1 MPSLLE
7 DIALSCACF
16 SVNFFYHTSWGIC
29 DPKARKP
36 SGVKHAVLGSSITL
50 YSVKFSK
57 LIFLLQKRLFFFY
70 WNCSSRSYWCPL
82 QSQWLLPW
90 SLTWPTLTLDLAADV
105 ESFSNFPFPVLLL
118 FLILLSYLFGSL
130 LSSTT

>member
-16 SVNFFYHTSWGIC
+16 SVKIFYHTSWGIC

-36 SGVKHAVLGSSITL
+36 SGVKCAVLGSSITL

-57 LIFLLQKRLFFFY
+57 LIFLFY
-70 WNCSSRSYWCPL
+70 KSDFSSFTEIAPAEVTGALYKVSGF
-82 QSQWLLPW
+82 
-90 SLTWPTLTLDLAADV
+90 SL
-105 ESFSNFPFPVLLL
+105 
-118 FLILLSYLFGSL
+118 GH
-130 LSSTT
+130 